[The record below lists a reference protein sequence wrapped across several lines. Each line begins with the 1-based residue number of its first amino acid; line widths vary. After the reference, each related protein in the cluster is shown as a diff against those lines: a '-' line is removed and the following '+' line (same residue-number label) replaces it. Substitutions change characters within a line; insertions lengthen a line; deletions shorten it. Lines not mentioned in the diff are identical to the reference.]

1 MNPTGRFSNRVEYYV
16 RYRPGYPDAALD
28 VLHDVLKPGVVVA
41 DIGSGTGISSRWLLQ
56 RASRVYGVE
65 PNREMRECAGAPTG
79 FISVDGTA
87 ETTGLPD
94 ASVDVVVC
102 ATAFHWFRVDEARAE
117 FRRILKPGGQVVL
130 MWNIRDVGASPLQ
143 AGYEQ
148 AIADFAVDYRRT
160 STTTLK
166 RRSSSSSPP
175 HPTRKRVCPTTRS
188 STGTASSAALS
199 QLPTCRCPAR
209 PATTRCKVGCAKS
222 SKKTQ
227 WTGASASPTAR
238 SSTGACCRNLEVDPT
253 VESAARSLHPYA
265 RPSPCRRVPTPASR

>member
-148 AIADFAVDYRRT
+148 AIADFAVDYRPDFDHNSEATVQQFFAAAPYKKESVPNDQILDWDGFLGR
-160 STTTLK
+160 
-166 RRSSSSSPP
+166 
-175 HPTRKRVCPTTRS
+175 
-188 STGTASSAALS
+188 ALS
-199 QLPTCRCPAR
+199 ASYMPLP
-209 PATTRCKVGCAKS
+209 
-222 SKKTQ
+222 
-227 WTGASASPTAR
+227 GAPRYDEMQGRLRQVFEENA
-238 SSTGACCRNLEVDPT
+238 VDG
-253 VESAARSLHPYA
+253 
-265 RPSPCRRVPTPASR
+265 RVRFAYRTILYWGLLPEP